1 MSKSE
6 RPLDTNSQNDN
17 ESDANVDGPTLAK
30 NKQFIDYWFMKAA
43 DDQLDYKSFL
53 PEDLPNQLWRNLF
66 ITEITYNP
74 FQVKLIYQGLF
85 ITEELGQYF
94 IGSVLDESIFGENA
108 SDIISLYQQTCD
120 NKRPVVSQ
128 EEMTANTGLQTI
140 IEVLHTPLFDPA
152 GNVSH
157 VVGTIDRLCST
168 GPLDGVRAIPKQ
180 WNIEKISEVD

>member
-1 MSKSE
+1 M
-6 RPLDTNSQNDN
+6 DTNSQTKD
-17 ESDANVDGPTLAK
+17 ELEANVGGPALER
-30 NKQFIDYWFMKAA
+30 NKQFIEYWFMKAA
-43 DDQLDYKSFL
+43 NEGLDYKSFL

-74 FQVKLIYQGLF
+74 FKVKLIYQGLF

-108 SDIISLYQQTCD
+108 ADILALYQQTCD

-128 EEMTANTGLQTI
+128 EEVTANTGLQMI
-140 IEVLHTPLFDPA
+140 IEVLHTPLFDA
-152 GNVSH
+152 SGNVSH

-168 GPLDGVRAIPKQ
+168 EPLDGAKAVPKQ
-180 WNIEKISEVD
+180 WNVEKISEVD

>member
-1 MSKSE
+1 MKTNNHNTNDSK
-6 RPLDTNSQNDN
+6 L
-17 ESDANVDGPTLAK
+17 NVDGPTLGK
-30 NKQFIDYWFMKAA
+30 NKQFIEYWFKKAA
-43 DDQLDYKSFL
+43 DDKLDYKSFL

-108 SDIISLYQQTCD
+108 SDILALYRQTCD
-120 NKRPVVSQ
+120 NKRPIVSQ

-140 IEVLHTPLFDPA
+140 IEVLHTPLFDA
-152 GNVSH
+152 WGKVSH
-157 VVGTIDRLCST
+157 VVGTIDRLCSS
-168 GPLDGVRAIPKQ
+168 GSLDDTEAVPKE
-180 WNIEKISEVD
+180 WNVEKISEIE